1 MTDPLRLTTAD
12 HLSILNL
19 EAEYA
24 RRWDTKDAAGWAAL
38 FHERGVFRTVGV
50 GKLASL
56 HFEGHDELSA
66 FCRETNDEFEGL
78 HLIHTPA
85 VEIAGDE
92 GRGWSHFEFQSSRT
106 HGQTGELN
114 RVTGIYSSLYS
125 RSGAGWRIT
134 RRAEQVVT
142 INGRQFY
149 PAPATLDP

>member
-1 MTDPLRLTTAD
+1 MTDPLGPITAD
-12 HLSILNL
+12 HLAILNL

-24 RRWDTKDAAGWAAL
+24 RRWDTKDAEGWAAL
-38 FHERGVFRTVGV
+38 FHEQGVFRTVGV

-56 HFEGHDELSA
+56 LFEGHEELSA
-66 FCRETNDEFEGL
+66 FCRETNDEFEGI

-85 VEIAGDE
+85 VEIMGDE
-92 GRGWSHFEFQSSRT
+92 ARGWSHFEFQSSRA

-114 RVTGIYSSLYS
+114 RITGIYSTLYGRSSS
-125 RSGAGWRIT
+125 RWRIT

-149 PAPATLDP
+149 PMPATLEP